1 MQRKI
6 LPILLLLTFL
16 WVSCRKEDRQR
27 NPYLQEAKFSRTINL
42 RLAEYNRL
50 RIPGTAVL
58 VDNVGLRG
66 IVVANIGNNFLAWD
80 RACPSQALAEC
91 SQMTLESDNLFMLC
105 PCTGVKYNLLNGYP
119 QKKADTDKE
128 KNTNY
133 PMLNYQVVVQGDK
146 CYTTYSIPP
155 RLHASLPYMVWEYCN
170 CYYVAMGYFPL
181 R

>member
-1 MQRKI
+1 
-6 LPILLLLTFL
+6 
-16 WVSCRKEDRQR
+16 
-27 NPYLQEAKFSRTINL
+27 
-42 RLAEYNRL
+42 LAEYNRL

-133 PMLNYQVVVQGDK
+133 PMLNYQVVVQGDLL
-146 CYTTYSIPP
+146 TIS
-155 RLHASLPYMVWEYCN
+155 N
-170 CYYVAMGYFPL
+170 
-181 R
+181 

>member
-16 WVSCRKEDRQR
+16 LVSCRKEDRQR

-50 RIPGTAVL
+50 RIQGTAVL

-119 QKKADTDKE
+119 QKKTSSDNE

-133 PMLNYQVVVQGDK
+133 PMLNYQVVVQGDLL
-146 CYTTYSIPP
+146 TIS
-155 RLHASLPYMVWEYCN
+155 N
-170 CYYVAMGYFPL
+170 
-181 R
+181 